1 MKQFAPPMIILV
13 LLALSLGLF
22 LMYSNKPQCEKK
34 TIVVTPLKDYEY
46 SFTVDGTD
54 STLLYTI
61 YDFEHNVIAEDITA
75 NKLDSVINCDNE

>member
-1 MKQFAPPMIILV
+1 MKQFAPPITILIILG
-13 LLALSLGLF
+13 LCLSLF
-22 LMYSNKPQCEKK
+22 LMYGNKPQYEKK

-61 YDFEHNVIAEDITA
+61 YDFKHNVIAEDITA